1 VVEYRLAYSFA
12 YVAGIALGCWL
23 QSRFVFHVPLDWRNA
38 FRFPAVY
45 AIQFLVGLLLLWALV
60 DIASM
65 RREWAA
71 LLVVVLNVPFGFF
84 MLRLLLQVRTRSS
97 AHDRPAR
104 R

>member
-1 VVEYRLAYSFA
+1 
-12 YVAGIALGCWL
+12 
-23 QSRFVFHVPLDWRNA
+23 VPLDWRNA

-45 AIQFLVGLLLLWALV
+45 AIQFLIGLLLLWALV